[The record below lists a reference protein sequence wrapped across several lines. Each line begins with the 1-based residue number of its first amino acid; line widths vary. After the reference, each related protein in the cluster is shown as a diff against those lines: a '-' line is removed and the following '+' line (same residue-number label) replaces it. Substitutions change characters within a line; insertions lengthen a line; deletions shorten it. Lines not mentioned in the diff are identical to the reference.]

1 MLKLLAN
8 SLMMFIIM
16 IGLRWENKGRMF
28 CMKIASERQKIL
40 ENLVPKCKNNVYCSV
55 TIPGFAAKQTSF
67 HPCVNLPFPAHAS
80 FFWSDQE
87 LSEQELSVAVCLYN
101 TSYNENSFLVQ
112 AVPIS
117 Q

>member
-1 MLKLLAN
+1 
-8 SLMMFIIM
+8 MFII
-16 IGLRWENKGRMF
+16 IVDLRWENKGGIF

-40 ENLVPKCKNNVYCSV
+40 ESSVPKYKNNVYCLV
-55 TIPGFAAKQTSF
+55 TFPGFAAKQTSF

-87 LSEQELSVAVCLYN
+87 LSEQRLSVAVCLYN

-112 AVPIS
+112 AVKHSYIPVIYS
-117 Q
+117 NK